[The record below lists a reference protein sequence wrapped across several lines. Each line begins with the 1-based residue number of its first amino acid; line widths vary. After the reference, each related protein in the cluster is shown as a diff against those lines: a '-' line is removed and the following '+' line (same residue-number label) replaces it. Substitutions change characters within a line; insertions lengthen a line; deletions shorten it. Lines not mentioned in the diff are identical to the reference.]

1 MARVIAR
8 ERPEPAAIARL
19 LEHYD
24 QPGPR
29 YTSYPTAVEF
39 HEGFGER
46 DYRERL
52 AAADAHAGEPLS
64 LYAHLPFCEARCLYC
79 GCNIVVTT
87 HRGIAARYLENL
99 LLEVELLASHLPHRR
114 ELSQMHWG
122 GGTPTYY
129 PAADLARLFDAIA
142 RRFSFTPGAE
152 VGIEVDPRVTSTEQ
166 VRVLRRLGFNRLSM
180 GIQDF
185 DARVQEA
192 VHRVQ
197 GFEQTAELIRVAR
210 AEGFRSVNVDLIYGL
225 PYQTPEGFRRTL
237 EQVAELR
244 PERVAVYSFAFVPWI
259 KPHMNHIPSEALPAP
274 AVKLRLLAL
283 AIDAFTRAG
292 YRAIGMDH
300 FALPE
305 DDLAQATDHG
315 TLHRNFMGYTVQS
328 ASDLVALGISGIG
341 DVHGAFAQNLKR
353 LPEYAAALADRRFPI
368 ARGYALDADDLL
380 RRHVITRLM
389 CDARLDISD
398 VEHRFGISF
407 AHTFAAELGE
417 LAGRGPYRTD
427 GLLTLTRDAIELTA
441 LGRMFVRNVCM
452 VFDRHLRRRAGPERP
467 VFSRT
472 V

>member
-1 MARVIAR
+1 MIAR
-8 ERPEPAAIARL
+8 ERAEPAVIARL

-39 HEGFGER
+39 HDGFGER

-52 AAADAHAGEPLS
+52 AAADALAGEPLS
-64 LYAHLPFCEARCLYC
+64 LYAHLPFCEERCLYC

-87 HRGIAARYLENL
+87 RRGIAAEYLGNL
-99 LLEVELLASHLPHRR
+99 LVELDLLASHLPQRR
-114 ELSQMHWG
+114 TLSQMHWG

-129 PAADLARLFDAIA
+129 PAADLERLFVAIA
-142 RRFSFTPGAE
+142 RRFQFTPDAE
-152 VGIEVDPRVTSTEQ
+152 RGIEVDPRVTSTEH
-166 VRVLRRLGFNRLSM
+166 VHVLRRLGFNRLSM

-185 DARVQEA
+185 DPRVQAA

-197 GFEQTAELIRVAR
+197 SFAQTAELIRVAR
-210 AEGFRSVNVDLIYGL
+210 ADGFRSVNVDLIYGL

-237 EQVAELR
+237 DQVVELH

-259 KPHMNHIPSEALPAP
+259 KPHMNHIPTEALPAP
-274 AVKLRLLAL
+274 AVKLKLLAL
-283 AIDAFTRAG
+283 AIDAFTQAG

-300 FALPE
+300 FALPG
-305 DDLAQATDHG
+305 DDLALAMDRG

-328 ASDLVALGISGIG
+328 ASDLVALGISAIG
-341 DVHGAFAQNLKR
+341 DVRGAFAQNVKK
-353 LPEYAAALADRRFPI
+353 LPEYAAALADRRFPVG
-368 ARGYALDADDLL
+368 RGYALDADDLL

-389 CDARLDISD
+389 CDSRLDIGD
-398 VEHRFGISF
+398 VERRFGISF
-407 AHTFAAELGE
+407 ATTFATELAE
-417 LAGRGPYRTD
+417 LAGGGPWRTD
-427 GLLTLTRDAIELTA
+427 GLLTLTPEAIELTS

-452 VFDRHLRRRAGPERP
+452 VFDRHLRRRTGTERP